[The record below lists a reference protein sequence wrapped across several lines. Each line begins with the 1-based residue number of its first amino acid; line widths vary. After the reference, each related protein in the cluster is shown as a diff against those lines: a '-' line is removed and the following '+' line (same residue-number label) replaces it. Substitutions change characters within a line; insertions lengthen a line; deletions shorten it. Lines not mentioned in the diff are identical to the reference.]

1 VEPFLFGRIPCCS
14 YSDHLTALRRLLDRI
29 SLRSSRK
36 KRAAA
41 FVHRT
46 PDDNEAAFRHQGAKT
61 FVRCRFLC
69 VNPNHQQSARF
80 EKRRQPVDRRLKRVK
95 RASPPI
101 HKCNV
106 VLSGW
111 TAAISRRC
119 RQQISA
125 PLQLHHQFHALR
137 SGYQHTLTR
146 RAARERD
153 HRINN
158 SVAGSNLR
166 RHNIT
171 CFRSFSPVRSGP
183 GEIIV
188 CEAAKASALAITP
201 FAGLQTAFHASLAD
215 SHGPISSGLDLISRA
230 LQPRFHMSRIRSAV
244 SIAFG
249 TNHTDFGAISVVGT
263 IPLLEND
270 KAAALAF
277 LCAPVHLRVGVLQI
291 R

>member
-1 VEPFLFGRIPCCS
+1 M
-14 YSDHLTALRRLLDRI
+14 
-29 SLRSSRK
+29 
-36 KRAAA
+36 
-41 FVHRT
+41 HRT

-61 FVRCRFLC
+61 FVRCWLLC
-69 VNPNHQQSARF
+69 VNPNHQQSTRV

-101 HKCNV
+101 QKRNV
-106 VLSGW
+106 VLTCW
-111 TAAISRRC
+111 TAAISRRR

-125 PLQLHHQFHALR
+125 PLQLHHQFHAFR
-137 SGYQHTLTR
+137 PGYQDTLPR
-146 RAARERD
+146 RAARKRD

-158 SVAGSNLR
+158 SVARSKLR

-188 CEAAKASALAITP
+188 CEVAKASVLAIAP

-230 LQPRFHMSRIRSAV
+230 LQPQIHMGRIRSAV

-249 TNHTDFGAISVVGT
+249 TNHTGFGTISVVGGT
-263 IPLLEND
+263 IRFLEND
-270 KAAALAF
+270 KAVALEF
-277 LCAPVHLRVGVLQI
+277 LCAPVHLVGKYSPTVARTSEEWPGVLMVQLTCS
-291 R
+291 RRRVRRCFANSLTRRFALLGG